1 MEVKRRKAK
10 VLVAKLSS
18 VSEQTRT
25 ESLCELRLISKND
38 PESRALISEA
48 GAILYLSEIL
58 YWPSAVPKPKPSPP
72 IAALLFT
79 THFRRNSSNLPP
91 TAFPTLP
98 VIGHLYLLKKP
109 IYRTLTTISAN
120 ERTI

>member
-1 MEVKRRKAK
+1 MEVKRWKAK
-10 VLVAKLSS
+10 ALVAKFSS

-25 ESLCELRLISKND
+25 ELLCELRLISKND

-48 GAILYLSEIL
+48 GSIPYLSEIL
-58 YWPSAVPKPKPSPP
+58 YSLSVVPKHKPSLA

-79 THFRRNSSNLPP
+79 THFHRNSSNLQP
-91 TAFPTLP
+91 TVFPTLP

-109 IYRTLTTISAN
+109 IYRTLATISAN
-120 ERTI
+120 EGTV